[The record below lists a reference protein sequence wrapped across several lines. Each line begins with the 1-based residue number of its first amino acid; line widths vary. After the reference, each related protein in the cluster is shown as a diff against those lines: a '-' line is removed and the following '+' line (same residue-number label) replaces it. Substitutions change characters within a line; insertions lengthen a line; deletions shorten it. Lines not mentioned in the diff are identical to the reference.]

1 MEEKELALHWQVLY
15 NRKPELAE
23 KVTAWRTQLT
33 EDETIP
39 RKYKELMML
48 AMACV
53 IRYPEGIR
61 THAGYAR
68 ANGASVEE
76 LYAAVA
82 QTMTI
87 GGIPAYRVGINTLQ
101 ELW

>member
-1 MEEKELALHWQVLY
+1 MGGEIFGGEQAGAGGGRLVLL
-15 NRKPELAE
+15 E
-23 KVTAWRTQLT
+23 LT

>member
-1 MEEKELALHWQVLY
+1 MEAKKLALHWQIMY
-15 NRKPELAE
+15 GRKPELAN
-23 KVTAWRTQLT
+23 KVTAWREQLT
-33 EDETIP
+33 KDETIP

-53 IRYPEGIR
+53 IRYPEGIK
-61 THAGYAR
+61 THSGLAR
-68 ANGASVEE
+68 ENGASVEE
-76 LYAAVA
+76 LYATVA

-87 GGIPAYRVGINTLQ
+87 GGIPAYRVGINTLR